1 MFLIGTENILDYLV
15 KKNICKTEEV
25 SASKI
30 EPRIFKNFNLL
41 VHLANGRSLLVKQ
54 EPHNQ
59 KGQTN
64 GDFLIEWRL
73 HQLLNSCSEL
83 DSIRALSSEIIE
95 ADLEHSILVFNY
107 LKNYIDLDTF
117 YDENQQFPPAVAT
130 ALGRALST
138 LHQATFNRKDYQAVL
153 HSSDDSASSGVPDFT
168 HGLEPIT
175 PEIFSTVTA
184 DGLKFYE
191 LYQRHPELGQAIA
204 SLRDIFTPCCLTHND
219 LKFSNILL
227 LNNWNDELNTKAT
240 IRFIDWE
247 KWSWGDPASDLGAII
262 AEFLK
267 IWLKSLTVSPDLDIH
282 LSLRSATIPLEVV
295 QPSMVALMQAYLVQ
309 FPKLLATRPQ
319 FMTQVIQFTG
329 LALIESIQARLHY
342 LEPFGNVGICM
353 LQVAKTLLCEPEQS
367 ISVVFGNAFPD
378 LIHHSFA

>member
-15 KKNICKTEEV
+15 KKKICKAEEIGI
-25 SASKI
+25 SKI
-30 EPRIFKNFNLL
+30 EPRIFKNFNLV

-73 HQLLNSCSEL
+73 HQWLNSRSEL
-83 DSIRALSSEIIE
+83 DSVRALTSEIIE
-95 ADLEHSILVFNY
+95 ADLEHSILIFNY
-107 LKNYIDLDTF
+107 LKNYTDLDTF
-117 YDENQQFPPAVAT
+117 YNEAQHFPLAVAT
-130 ALGRALST
+130 ALGRALSR
-138 LHQATFNRKDYQAVL
+138 LHQATSNRKDYQKAL
-153 HSSDDSASSGVPDFT
+153 HSANNLAFAEIPDFT
-168 HGLEPIT
+168 YGLEPIT
-175 PEIFSTVTA
+175 PEIFGTVTA

-204 SLRDIFTPCCLTHND
+204 SLRDVFTPCCLTHND

-227 LNNWNDELNTKAT
+227 HNNWNADLNSEAM
-240 IRFIDWE
+240 IRLIDWE
-247 KWSWGDPASDLGAII
+247 KWSWGDPVSDLGTII

-267 IWLKSLTVSPDLDIH
+267 IWLRSLTVSPDLDIR
-282 LSLRSATIPLEVV
+282 LSLRSATVPLEVI
-295 QPSMVALMQAYLVQ
+295 QPSMVALMQAYLAQ
-309 FPKLLATRPQ
+309 FPQFLTARPQ
-319 FMTQVIQFTG
+319 FMSQVMQFTG

-367 ISVVFGNAFPD
+367 ISVVFGNAFSD
-378 LIHHSFA
+378 LIHHSLA